1 MSYMVEGG
9 GTTTYSKSKR
19 WLYCHVEES
28 KRLLQRIT
36 DIVVRY
42 LVLQVAA
49 GAQVNVFCFV
59 IIYSFI
65 YKKIHGK
72 RSKPQTC
79 CDYI

>member
-36 DIVVRY
+36 DLVVRY

-49 GAQVNVFCFV
+49 GAQVRVF
-59 IIYSFI
+59 FI
-65 YKKIHGK
+65 YF
-72 RSKPQTC
+72 
-79 CDYI
+79 